1 MTRLKK
7 EDIMDIIQK
16 LPAYE
21 ADLVRKT
28 GLLLKEI
35 ASRSI
40 EDGEK
45 KVRAAISSHKV
56 AVVPITSGQ
65 GVIENFVEAVEGIL
79 THIGVNAF
87 KTRDKDIAG
96 LAEGIEKGADIAFLA
111 DDNRFIALNFPSRR
125 VIDNGE
131 ATAKGYVSALEAMA
145 GDLSQRQVLV
155 IGGAGRVGWNAVL
168 CLKKKGAKVA
178 AFDPNQDRMESL
190 AKGHEITVERNLEE
204 ALSRYTLF
212 FDASPAAN
220 IIQAKHIT
228 PETFI
233 AAPGIPLGLSE
244 EAYFLVKERLVHD
257 VLEIGVATMF
267 VHASCV
273 QRRDVRTGG

>member
-7 EDIMDIIQK
+7 EDIMDVIQK

-28 GLLLKEI
+28 GLSLKEI

-40 EDGEK
+40 EGSEE
-45 KVRAAISSHKV
+45 KVRAAIGSHTV

-79 THIGVNAF
+79 IHIGVNAF
-87 KTRDKDIAG
+87 KTRDSDIAG
-96 LAEGIEKGADIAFLA
+96 LAEGIEKGADIVFLA
-111 DDNRFIALNFPSRR
+111 DDNRFIALNFPLMRI
-125 VIDNGE
+125 IDNAE

-168 CLKKKGAKVA
+168 SLKKKGAKVA
-178 AFDPNQDRMESL
+178 AFDPNQDRMEL
-190 AKGHEITVERNLEE
+190 LVKEHEITVERNLEE
-204 ALSRYTLF
+204 ALSRYTVF

-220 IIQAKHIT
+220 IIQARHIK

-244 EAYFLVKERLVHD
+244 EAYFLVKGRLIHD

-273 QRRDVRTGG
+273 Q